1 MVSSSAGERSTVK
14 SSIDPIE
21 LTRSLVAIPSENPF
35 RTIENEG
42 RLFGIGAE
50 TRVQEFLESILE
62 SLGFRTSRQYV
73 VTEEESNRDL
83 PPRWNLLAERG
94 DAEKSILFFGHSDT
108 VDVKQGW
115 KSDPFIARQQ
125 GSGADARLYGLG
137 ANDMKSG
144 IAAFLAAFSKAESAQ
159 YRTKV
164 AVLVDEEYWS
174 FGAERLLR
182 SAFLDDVVFAVVP
195 EIGERVVEPG
205 VQQIGLG
212 RLGRQEYHFKLKGRA
227 CHGADAFHDPSSINA
242 VHESVRLQHRLL
254 EYCESKRRVFEHSG
268 IKALNSAYLNFQ
280 SGGLGA
286 LSVPDT
292 AEFILD
298 RSLVPGEDPERE
310 LEELRK
316 LVSNLKK
323 SGALKAEVEIQ
334 NRQRPTAACA
344 PYFIGPQSEW
354 IQQLAAATAA
364 TGGKPEYFIGRSVA
378 DENRIA
384 AGGIPTAILSPS
396 GAGSHTSDEWVS
408 IPSVQRVTDVVV
420 EFLNRL

>member
-1 MVSSSAGERSTVK
+1 MK
-14 SSIDPIE
+14 SDIDPIE

-35 RTIENEG
+35 RTIQRKSEV
-42 RLFGIGAE
+42 LGIGAE
-50 TRVQEFLESILE
+50 TKVQEFLESLLKT
-62 SLGFRTSRQYV
+62 LGFSTFRQHV
-73 VTEEESNRDL
+73 VSDEDSDGEL

-94 DAEKSILFFGHSDT
+94 DAEQSILFFGHSDT

-115 KSDPFIARQQ
+115 KSDPFKATQQ

-144 IAAFLAAFSKAESAQ
+144 IAACIAAFSKVQNIQ
-159 YRTKV
+159 YRIKV
-164 AVLVDEEYWS
+164 AILVDEEYWS
-174 FGAERLLR
+174 FGAERLLQ
-182 SAFLDDVVFAVVP
+182 SNFLDDVVFAVVP

-205 VQQIGLG
+205 IQQIGLG

-227 CHGADAFHDPSSINA
+227 CHGADAFHDTSSINA

-254 EYCESKRRVFEHSG
+254 DYCERKRRVFEHSG
-268 IKALNSAYLNFQ
+268 IKAVNSAYLNYQ
-280 SGGLGA
+280 RGGLGA

-316 LVSNLKK
+316 LVLTLRDA
-323 SGALKAEVEIQ
+323 GELKAEVEIQ

-344 PYFIGPQSEW
+344 PYFVEPQSDW

-364 TGGKPEYFIGRSVA
+364 TGGTPEYFIGRSVA

-384 AGGIPTAILSPS
+384 ASGIPTAILSPS
-396 GAGSHTSDEWVS
+396 GAGSHTSGEWVS
-408 IPSVQRVTDVVV
+408 VPSVLRVTDVVV
-420 EFLNRL
+420 EFFNRL